1 MSSQSDTG
9 PLYKLTFFT
18 PITALSQCKDAVFS
32 AGAGAY
38 PGGIYTQAC
47 FESRGVGQFLPMEGA
62 DPNIGKVGEV
72 EKVEEMKVE
81 TICVGE
87 QCARNAVQALRKAHP
102 YEQAAVEVIRLENM

>member
-1 MSSQSDTG
+1 MSSQSSIA
-9 PLYKLTFFT
+9 PVYKLIFFT

-32 AGAGAY
+32 AGAGVY

-47 FESRGVGQFLPMEGA
+47 FETRGVGQFLSMEGA
-62 DPNIGKVGEV
+62 NPHIGKVGEV
-72 EKVEEMKVE
+72 EQVEEMRVE